1 MKKMMHKTVA
11 LTTAAVLSASLALSG
26 CGGGTAASS
35 AEGTEST
42 APAATSEEG
51 AASETSTEGGTLHV
65 TMALGE
71 EEWEVMRN
79 EVIPGFE
86 EQYGVKVQADQI
98 EATDVI
104 KQLQAMNEAGDMQI
118 DVIAQDANNL
128 SALVYGGLVEDLS
141 DYTDIIPAETMGTMA
156 EAGVFDGKT
165 YFMPYRPNAEINYY
179 NTEMF
184 EKYGLTPPT
193 NWDELYNAAKTIKDQ
208 EGIGRICLKLSMS
221 GDAIELVEFIRSA
234 GGDPLVLNDEGC
246 VEAFTFLQKLWPE
259 LSEDTT
265 TATFSTT
272 NT

>member
-26 CGGGTAASS
+26 LRRRHRGVLRRG
-35 AEGTEST
+35 ERR
-42 APAATSEEG
+42 APPRQLPVRRA

-104 KQLQAMNEAGDMQI
+104 KQLQAMNEAGEMQI

-184 EKYGLTPPT
+184 EKYGP
-193 NWDELYNAAKTIKDQ
+193 
-208 EGIGRICLKLSMS
+208 
-221 GDAIELVEFIRSA
+221 
-234 GGDPLVLNDEGC
+234 DPAHQLG
-246 VEAFTFLQKLWPE
+246 
-259 LSEDTT
+259 
-265 TATFSTT
+265 
-272 NT
+272 

>member
-128 SALVYGGLVEDLS
+128 SALVYGGLVGLHRHHPRRD
-141 DYTDIIPAETMGTMA
+141 
-156 EAGVFDGKT
+156 DGHH
-165 YFMPYRPNAEINYY
+165 
-179 NTEMF
+179 
-184 EKYGLTPPT
+184 
-193 NWDELYNAAKTIKDQ
+193 
-208 EGIGRICLKLSMS
+208 
-221 GDAIELVEFIRSA
+221 
-234 GGDPLVLNDEGC
+234 GGSRRL
-246 VEAFTFLQKLWPE
+246 
-259 LSEDTT
+259 
-265 TATFSTT
+265 
-272 NT
+272 